1 MPLDELTKK
10 RRTRAAHRG
19 SATKIGTKIKECL
32 VNVSETPQ
40 TDKNVL
46 KQLRDTLSEKLEA
59 LKLLDNEIVE
69 VLSNSEAEDAEQ
81 QLEKEIQETDD
92 TRAELQKIIL
102 DVNDALFQALPSL
115 PQGQST
121 PSNLSMN
128 ATPKQTVRAKLPKL
142 ERAHIQALMNIKPVY
157 NERDVRR
164 LRELYHACET
174 NCRGLKTLGVDES
187 SYATIVVPEILDKL
201 PESLRLT
208 ITRGSSASG
217 SDFLSWTMK
226 DILKALLDEIEL
238 REAHES
244 STTNTSKQERRKPQF
259 LDGSAAALVN
269 HTTREGKPRCVYCL
283 QEHLSQDCKKIKNA
297 GERKQ
302 ILRKYGRCFVCL
314 KRGHISS
321 NCLNTSKCSAC
332 SKRHHSSI
340 CESHANGS
348 ITADVV
354 HSTHSCVGSAN
365 RVALQTAQAL
375 VMGGKENVRVRV
387 MFDSGSQRSF
397 VTGKV
402 AQKAGVP
409 VKRKEWVEIR
419 TFGQEKVEGKLREVF
434 ELNVAPVQGG
444 ESVSIDVYGVDSIS
458 QIRNEHVETR
468 KKDYPHLQGL
478 WFSDVCKTKNVL
490 EIELLIGADYLW
502 LFQEGRTVRGKSN
515 EPVAVQT
522 KLGWV
527 LSGPL
532 KSSSEDDDGPTSCAQ
547 VSVNLIGHVTSS
559 KNRSLEACVEKLW
572 DYETLGIKHEE
583 EASELLNDSI
593 HFNGQR
599 YSVSL
604 PWKEGHSLLPTN
616 YSCSVQRLK
625 GQLRES

>member
-1 MPLDELTKK
+1 MLKKYNFFNFVENCTKLLFD
-10 RRTRAAHRG
+10 
-19 SATKIGTKIKECL
+19 SFDSS
-32 VNVSETPQ
+32 VNQ
-40 TDKNVL
+40 D
-46 KQLRDTLSEKLEA
+46 DALSEVDKFAYLKGLLVGPAQTTIAGFTLTATNYKEA
-59 LKLLDNEIVE
+59 LELLKTRYGKKT
-69 VLSNSEAEDAEQ
+69 A
-81 QLEKEIQETDD
+81 IQ
-92 TRAELQKIIL
+92 
-102 DVNDALFQALPSL
+102 
-115 PQGQST
+115 
-121 PSNLSMN
+121 
-128 ATPKQTVRAKLPKL
+128 
-142 ERAHIQALMNIKPVY
+142 RAHIQALMNIKPVC

-174 NCRGLKTLGVDES
+174 NCRSLKTLGVDES

-208 ITRGSSASG
+208 ITRGA
-217 SDFLSWTMK
+217 
-226 DILKALLDEIEL
+226 
-238 REAHES
+238 
-244 STTNTSKQERRKPQF
+244 
-259 LDGSAAALVN
+259 
-269 HTTREGKPRCVYCL
+269 REGKTRCVYCL
-283 QEHLSQDCKKIKNA
+283 QEHLSQDCKKIQNA

-302 ILRKYGRCFVCL
+302 ILRKYGRCFICL
-314 KRGHISS
+314 KRGYISS
-321 NCLNTSKCSAC
+321 NCLNTSKCRAC

-348 ITADVV
+348 VTADVV

-397 VTGKV
+397 VTSK
-402 AQKAGVP
+402 
-409 VKRKEWVEIR
+409 
-419 TFGQEKVEGKLREVF
+419 EKVEGKFREVF
-434 ELNVAPVQGG
+434 ELSVAPVQGG
-444 ESVSIDVYGVDSIS
+444 ESVNIEVYGVDSIS
-458 QIRNEHVETR
+458 QIKNEHVETR

-478 WFSDVCKTKNVL
+478 WFSDVCKDKNVL
-490 EIELLIGADYLW
+490 EIELLIGADYDYLW
-502 LFQEGRTVRGKSN
+502 LFQEGRTVRGKSD

-599 YSVSL
+599 YS
-604 PWKEGHSLLPTN
+604 
-616 YSCSVQRLK
+616 
-625 GQLRES
+625 